1 MTEGGAL
8 FIRHGS
14 TQAFRPQNSLLTS
27 RSVESRSLKKP
38 IEFVSS
44 AKDEEGQ
51 SYYLKALQKG
61 LWVLVLL
68 NILIFLLTV
77 FCRALVQDVGMG
89 LGFLRLAVRA
99 RIRWY
104 VVRYM

>member
-1 MTEGGAL
+1 MREGGAL

-14 TQAFRPQNSLLTS
+14 TQAFRPQNSLLTA
-27 RSVESRSLKKP
+27 RSVESRSLKP

-61 LWVLVLL
+61 LRVLVLL
-68 NILIFLLTV
+68 NILIFLLAV

>member
-1 MTEGGAL
+1 M

-14 TQAFRPQNSLLTS
+14 TQAFRPQNSLLTA
-27 RSVESRSLKKP
+27 RGVESRSLKP
-38 IEFVSS
+38 IEFVFS

-61 LWVLVLL
+61 LRVLVLL
-68 NILIFLLTV
+68 NILICLLTV

-104 VVRYM
+104 AVRYM